1 VTENTSQL
9 VSKIEDWAL
18 AWVALMR
25 ISSCHFIYETINQ
38 FVRKHIDVIFYEWED
53 EGETEL
59 GQSNEVERRWG
70 HLLMMADIKG
80 FGNVQLVSQL
90 SHIVAEV
97 LHATCGQLTFNL
109 NPLNFLNSNLN
120 EGEDL
125 FEKIGITLTF
135 GVQHSER
142 CRHAHPP

>member
-9 VSKIEDWAL
+9 VRKIEDWAL

-59 GQSNEVERRWG
+59 GQSNEVE
-70 HLLMMADIKG
+70 
-80 FGNVQLVSQL
+80 QS
-90 SHIVAEV
+90 
-97 LHATCGQLTFNL
+97 
-109 NPLNFLNSNLN
+109 
-120 EGEDL
+120 
-125 FEKIGITLTF
+125 
-135 GVQHSER
+135 
-142 CRHAHPP
+142 